1 MREAEEKGMERPGI
15 LKIGDNYFWKSFAIC
30 IDIKETCL
38 VHSFAFLMALFY
50 TLNCKY
56 PSSLTTLYVF
66 LEYLFGITPSRK
78 SNPAKKLYG
87 DVYKA

>member
-1 MREAEEKGMERPGI
+1 MRKAADNGMERPGI
-15 LKIGDNYFWKSFAIC
+15 LKIGNNYFLKSFAIC

-38 VHSFAFLMALFY
+38 VSSIAYLVALFY

-66 LEYLFGITPSRK
+66 LEHIFGIPPSRK

-87 DVYKA
+87 ELRQS